1 MTQISFKKMHGLG
14 NDFVVVDGRDGLKTP
29 DIKTLQAMADR
40 RLGIGCDQILFIR
53 PPKSEG
59 TDVFLE
65 MYNSDGS
72 PLRAC
77 GNGTRCVADIIAAET
92 GKAEIVLETVAG
104 FLHCRKEADGR
115 ITADM
120 GVPKTDWKDI
130 PLSEERDTLHLG
142 ISKDALK
149 NPVAVNMGNPH
160 AVFFVDGLKFM
171 EIEEYGAFFE
181 KHALFPDRANIEF
194 VEVKNRNELRM
205 RVWERGAGVTM
216 ACGTGACASLVA
228 AVRRGLS
235 DRKAKLVLD
244 GGELNI
250 EWRED
255 DGHVLMT
262 GPVAYVFDGIWKHR

>member
-14 NDFVVVDGRDGLKTP
+14 NDFVVVDGRGGLKTP
-29 DIKTLQAMADR
+29 DIKALQAMADR

-77 GNGTRCVADIIAAET
+77 GNGTRCVADIIAVET

-104 FLHCRKEADGR
+104 LLRCRKEADGR

-120 GVPKTDWKDI
+120 GVPKTDWQDI
-130 PLSEERDTLHLG
+130 PLAEERDTLHLG
-142 ISKDALK
+142 ISKGSLK

-160 AVFFVDGLKFM
+160 AVFFVEGLKFM

-194 VEVKNRNELRM
+194 VEVKNRQELRM

-262 GPVAYVFDGIWKHR
+262 GPVAYVFDGIWKPR